1 MLMSGTMQAALVLE
15 GSSCKGQEG
24 QRVPC
29 AASARRRPGLPACH
43 LHLHLPADCTSPM
56 LLHHPSTKGTCQG
69 PCRHPACRLEA
80 GLSTHAA
87 MPCSATCAAGPA
99 WQLAGPKD
107 QWHLMLQCCLP
118 TCIQGPKLGRSGEAY
133 WRPLPQAACLP
144 LMPAASRSCRRAVW
158 GLLQPA
164 SQPGWH
170 VMSTHKVMGA
180 VTVGQ
185 AVRMGAGG
193 LVGPLRVAGL
203 MRVAGT
209 NPAQPPAW
217 PPWVHEACRLGRARW
232 LMAPDHDGAAAGGWH
247 TQGMTQ
253 GA

>member
-1 MLMSGTMQAALVLE
+1 VPSSPPAALHPASSQLCHRSQAAASHQAPEAYKLHMLMSGTMQAALVLE

-118 TCIQGPKLGRSGEAY
+118 TCIQGPPSWAGQGRHTGGLCH
-133 WRPLPQAACLP
+133 RLPACL
-144 LMPAASRSCRRAVW
+144 
-158 GLLQPA
+158 
-164 SQPGWH
+164 
-170 VMSTHKVMGA
+170 
-180 VTVGQ
+180 
-185 AVRMGAGG
+185 
-193 LVGPLRVAGL
+193 
-203 MRVAGT
+203 
-209 NPAQPPAW
+209 
-217 PPWVHEACRLGRARW
+217 
-232 LMAPDHDGAAAGGWH
+232 
-247 TQGMTQ
+247 
-253 GA
+253 

>member
-1 MLMSGTMQAALVLE
+1 
-15 GSSCKGQEG
+15 
-24 QRVPC
+24 VPC

-56 LLHHPSTKGTCQG
+56 LAAAPPQHQGSMSGTMQAPCLQAGSRFEHSRGNAVLSDLRRRPRLAAGWPQG
-69 PCRHPACRLEA
+69 PVALDAPVLPAHLHPR
-80 GLSTHAA
+80 
-87 MPCSATCAAGPA
+87 P
-99 WQLAGPKD
+99 
-107 QWHLMLQCCLP
+107 
-118 TCIQGPKLGRSGEAY
+118 PKLGRSGEAY